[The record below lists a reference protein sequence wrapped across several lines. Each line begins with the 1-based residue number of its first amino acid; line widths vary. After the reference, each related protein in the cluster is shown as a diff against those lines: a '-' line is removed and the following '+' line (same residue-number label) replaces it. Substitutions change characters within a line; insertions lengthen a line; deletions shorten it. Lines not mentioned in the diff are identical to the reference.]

1 MNIFFS
7 DKNEKPSDE
16 SEGYRGC
23 IINLLGNEYWL
34 EPVYAVGRGEENYKP
49 TGNVH

>member
-34 EPVYAVGRGEENYKP
+34 EQRTGSMRLSDDYKP
-49 TGNVH
+49 TGK